1 MAKSSS
7 GSTSLNLLDAFND
20 SAMRSSDTLNTDF
33 SFANFDISDYVSN
46 GDQLDVFAEQSA
58 GTSSSSSGTVNGQTV
73 AMMTEALASQLQD
86 MHSTGGS
93 LSSQP
98 HQHISQQ
105 HPGLSTPLSMLH
117 SDGSSA
123 SHAMNTAP
131 SSGHATPIGAYTHSP
146 SVPGDPATELL
157 KKQLSKQLQ
166 LQHLQHMQNQL
177 LQQQV
182 RSRCF
187 RD

>member
-1 MAKSSS
+1 MR
-7 GSTSLNLLDAFND
+7 TSDAQ
-20 SAMRSSDTLNTDF
+20 NTDF

-58 GTSSSSSGTVNGQTV
+58 GASSSSGAVNGQTV
-73 AMMTEALASQLQD
+73 AMMTEALANQLQD

-93 LSSQP
+93 LNSQP

-105 HPGLSTPLSMLH
+105 HPALATPLSMLH
-117 SDGSSA
+117 NDGSSV
-123 SHAMNTAP
+123 SNTMGATP
-131 SSGHATPIGAYTHSP
+131 SSGHATPIGTYTHSP

-182 RSRCF
+182 RSRCLRTESEALTLSTVLF
-187 RD
+187 SKDRPHQRR